1 MTQSADLTLGAIS
14 NLIQQKELSVTE
26 VVNNYLDRIK
36 QFESTL
42 KAWVSV
48 DEENALAKAR
58 VLDKA
63 VRGDNN
69 RSLLHG
75 IPFGVKDIF
84 WVNDSVTSAGSPIY
98 RDFVP
103 RQDAT
108 VVGNLVSAGAI
119 FLGNTVTTEFAPIF
133 EFLPTKIGP
142 RTFAPAPITT
152 LSEIVGCLF
161 FFSHFVPPNVTP
173 WYLLTLLP
181 MIVVSP
187 ITMPIA

>member
-84 WVNDSVTSAGSPIY
+84 WVKASVTSAGSPI
-98 RDFVP
+98 
-103 RQDAT
+103 
-108 VVGNLVSAGAI
+108 
-119 FLGNTVTTEFAPIF
+119 
-133 EFLPTKIGP
+133 
-142 RTFAPAPITT
+142 
-152 LSEIVGCLF
+152 
-161 FFSHFVPPNVTP
+161 
-173 WYLLTLLP
+173 
-181 MIVVSP
+181 
-187 ITMPIA
+187 